1 MMKGIFLDGCVTGV
15 DYRTQTM
22 EGALDAQGM
31 YDYREGESILF
42 TIGDF
47 VLGSAAA
54 KAYMS
59 RLILSQKARAGTDGP
74 AIIRWV
80 NTARISYWP
89 LGRSAAVNVL

>member
-31 YDYREGESILF
+31 YEYREGESILF

-54 KAYMS
+54 KAYMTPLDFVAES
-59 RLILSQKARAGTDGP
+59 EGRHRTVQPLSGGSILPVFLIGLWADRQP
-74 AIIRWV
+74 
-80 NTARISYWP
+80 
-89 LGRSAAVNVL
+89 

>member
-31 YDYREGESILF
+31 YEYRDGESILF

-54 KAYMS
+54 KAYMTPLDFVAES
-59 RLILSQKARAGTDGP
+59 EGRQPLSGGQYRPLSHWTRTDRQP
-74 AIIRWV
+74 
-80 NTARISYWP
+80 
-89 LGRSAAVNVL
+89 